1 MMKYLEELGGGD
13 LFIYEDKKYALT
25 SDYRI
30 RNKKDQKQ
38 CISMDNGFSRWLDAA
53 TIVDFLDLYYRD
65 IDGNILP
72 IKINHKNQIS
82 GV

>member
-1 MMKYLEELGGGD
+1 MMKYLEELSGGH
-13 LFIYEDKKYALT
+13 LFIYEDKKYVLT

-38 CISMDNGFSRWLDAA
+38 CISMDNGFSRWLDAS

-72 IKINHKNQIS
+72 LKTFEK
-82 GV
+82 

>member
-1 MMKYLEELGGGD
+1 MKYLEELSGGH
-13 LFIYEDKKYALT
+13 LFIYEDKKYVLT

-38 CISMDNGFSRWLDAA
+38 CISMDNGFNRWLDAS

-72 IKINHKNQIS
+72 LKTFEK
-82 GV
+82 

>member
-1 MMKYLEELGGGD
+1 MKYLEELGGGD
-13 LFIYEDKKYALT
+13 LFIYEDKKYVLT

-38 CISMDNGFSRWLDAA
+38 CISMDNGFSRWLDAS

-72 IKINHKNQIS
+72 LKIFEK
-82 GV
+82 

>member
-13 LFIYEDKKYALT
+13 LFIYEDKKYVLT

-38 CISMDNGFSRWLDAA
+38 CISMGNGFSRWLDAS

-72 IKINHKNQIS
+72 LKIFEK
-82 GV
+82 

>member
-1 MMKYLEELGGGD
+1 MMKYLEELSGGD
-13 LFIYEDKKYALT
+13 LFIYEEKKYVLT

-30 RNKKDQKQ
+30 RDKKNQKQ
-38 CISMDNGFSRWLDAA
+38 CVSIDNGFSRWLGES

-72 IKINHKNQIS
+72 VQNHKH
-82 GV
+82 

>member
-13 LFIYEDKKYALT
+13 LFIYEDKKYVLT

-38 CISMDNGFSRWLDAA
+38 CISMDNGFSRWLDAS

-72 IKINHKNQIS
+72 LKIFEK
-82 GV
+82 

>member
-13 LFIYEDKKYALT
+13 LFIYEDKKYVLT

-38 CISMDNGFSRWLDAA
+38 CISMDNGFSRWLDAS

-72 IKINHKNQIS
+72 LKTFEK
-82 GV
+82 